1 MRLFVRSLQ
10 ERPAGAALQWML
22 MPPEKGMA
30 ILAHIHYLRA
40 IALPLLGMGKEE
52 EGAVADQVIVGPWLD
67 AAPFRCEHKKYMA
80 RQKTPPSYV
89 AVLVW
94 KLICVFH
101 PIREPESLK
110 KQN

>member
-1 MRLFVRSLQ
+1 
-10 ERPAGAALQWML
+10 
-22 MPPEKGMA
+22 MA

-110 KQN
+110 KQNWCFALGAGPILTDRPDESA